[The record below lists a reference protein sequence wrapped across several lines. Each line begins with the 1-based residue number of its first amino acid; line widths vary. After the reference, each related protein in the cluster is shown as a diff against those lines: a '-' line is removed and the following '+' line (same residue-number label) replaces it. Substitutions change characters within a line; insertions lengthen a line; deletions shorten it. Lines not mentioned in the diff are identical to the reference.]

1 MSPSGDDQGGNMA
14 VIMIDDVPGASHEMI
29 EGLRQ
34 AGVVDKLK
42 ATPGFKGHWSGP
54 TGSGYRVIECGKARM
69 TGGPGTTARST
80 RTCRLRVE
88 AAEPT
93 FIDLAEVIEPS

>member
-1 MSPSGDDQGGNMA
+1 MA
-14 VIMIDDVPGASHEMI
+14 VIMIDDVPGGSHEMI

-42 ATPGFKGHWSGP
+42 AAPGFKGHWSGP
-54 TGSGYRVIECGKARM
+54 TGSGYRVIELWES
-69 TGGPGTTARST
+69 PGDWRAWYNGAVKPNMPPG
-80 RTCRLRVE
+80 VE